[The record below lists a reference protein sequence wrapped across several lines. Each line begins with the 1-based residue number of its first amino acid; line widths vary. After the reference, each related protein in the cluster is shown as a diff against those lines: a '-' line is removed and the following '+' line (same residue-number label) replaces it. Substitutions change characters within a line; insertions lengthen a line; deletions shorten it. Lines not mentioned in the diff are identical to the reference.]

1 MKNGI
6 VLIPFVDARTSKS
19 YNVNA
24 DFSAKE
30 KRFNELVA
38 LGLITEVSMDDN
50 SDKNVKKSNTNLA
63 NSNNHKSSNKLEDL
77 SDLDSGEES
86 DNLENNDSGEES
98 DEENSDSGEEL
109 DDLKNS
115 ESNNESKK

>member
-86 DNLENNDSGEES
+86 D
-98 DEENSDSGEEL
+98 EENSDSGEEL